1 MELPGNNSQIDT
13 WNTSMFLY
21 NSALKEIGTRI
32 DILNDEFLNIHK
44 YNPIEHVKS
53 RIKTPESIVK
63 KLKRNGYE
71 VTIENMLRHIN
82 DIAGIRIICS
92 FTSDIYR
99 IADMIAG
106 QSDINVLTI
115 KDYIKEPKDN
125 GYKSYHMIV
134 SIPIFLSD
142 KVVEAKV
149 EIQIR
154 TIAMDFWASLEHQ
167 IHYKTDFDGKDTLVD
182 ELRKCAETISQTD
195 HEMMEIRSKM
205 EKLIDVPSEEEIL
218 LARMRKLDIPIE

>member
-149 EIQIR
+149 EILIR
-154 TIAMDFWASLEHQ
+154 TIAMVFWASLEHK
-167 IHYKTDFDGKDTLVD
+167 IYYKFEGQAPDDIIDALRECSDIVSILDERMLLLNNRIKDYKNNGAD
-182 ELRKCAETISQTD
+182 
-195 HEMMEIRSKM
+195 
-205 EKLIDVPSEEEIL
+205 
-218 LARMRKLDIPIE
+218 

>member
-154 TIAMDFWASLEHQ
+154 TIAMDFWASLEHKIYNKFEGQ
-167 IHYKTDFDGKDTLVD
+167 APDDIIDALRECSDIVSILDERMLLLNNRIKDYKNNGED
-182 ELRKCAETISQTD
+182 
-195 HEMMEIRSKM
+195 
-205 EKLIDVPSEEEIL
+205 
-218 LARMRKLDIPIE
+218 